1 MLRGDAERHMGLAN
15 RAYLQGDLVS
25 AKFYAYNVLALG
37 TRTVQYCTIE
47 ICYCIFLNANALRE
61 CRELFS

>member
-37 TRTVQYCTIE
+37 TRTLYSTILYNRNSHS
-47 ICYCIFLNANALRE
+47 ICVV
-61 CRELFS
+61 FS